1 MNQIKY
7 NRVTLIIND
16 SHRYMYLQNLVW
28 FWSITKV
35 IITVSVNG
43 KFFCSFLYT
52 INHWTTIISTI
63 SSWKEQMHIR
73 ARFIRLNLVFT
84 NFDFKKYQSSFL
96 VQSLPR
102 IDINVFYKVPK
113 YRKVSP
119 TYHSLKHIFFSSGKL

>member
-1 MNQIKY
+1 
-7 NRVTLIIND
+7 
-16 SHRYMYLQNLVW
+16 
-28 FWSITKV
+28 
-35 IITVSVNG
+35 
-43 KFFCSFLYT
+43 
-52 INHWTTIISTI
+52 
-63 SSWKEQMHIR
+63 MHIR

-119 TYHSLKHIFFSSGKL
+119 TYHSLKHIFFSSGKLKRLKLAIAKVFWKSESSCVANFKYKFIKHECYLLPGDNKCCLGIKCIIFTVTGN